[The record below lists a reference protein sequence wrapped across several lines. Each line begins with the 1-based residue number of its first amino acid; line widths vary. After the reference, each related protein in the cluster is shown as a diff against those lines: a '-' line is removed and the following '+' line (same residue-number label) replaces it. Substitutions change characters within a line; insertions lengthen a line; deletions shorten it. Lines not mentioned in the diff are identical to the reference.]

1 MIAIKECMR
10 DFNYENKV
18 SFMFLCIVSIGIFA
32 AREKYFVRYPEMVV
46 MQEIGEYNEVH
57 FDSSELF
64 SDKHLY
70 RPHLDTVAV
79 RQDHTKRNVT
89 KIFFLKTHKT
99 GSSTVMNIVQRY
111 GLKTK
116 MRFALPKQQGQGQ
129 FTETT
134 SINGKM
140 VLGWDKHMHEAYE
153 LICNHLLYSSEGI
166 HQILGSESIFKFS
179 VVREPISQYHSVFSY
194 YTEKVPEFQL
204 PNMTFS
210 ATTRLKFFVETQS
223 LWDRVAENGIMFAF
237 NPQLSQF
244 SELSRSPY
252 LTDDFITD
260 EIAKI
265 QREFDFIIVLE
276 YFDIS
281 LCVLRHKI
289 GWSMEDIQYLKINSI
304 YDKGDSGKTWLNGSL
319 RDNFHKL
326 NNGDI
331 MLYNKMNRTLWQ
343 EVDRIGRSKI
353 FEEEKEL
360 QQLNLRLERRCT
372 NGTYKR
378 KIWNGQQAIFPKL
391 RASMKAD
398 QLCWGVTRQMV
409 QFTNFLKMDYTRKYL
424 T

>member
-1 MIAIKECMR
+1 
-10 DFNYENKV
+10 
-18 SFMFLCIVSIGIFA
+18 
-32 AREKYFVRYPEMVV
+32 
-46 MQEIGEYNEVH
+46 
-57 FDSSELF
+57 
-64 SDKHLY
+64 
-70 RPHLDTVAV
+70 
-79 RQDHTKRNVT
+79 
-89 KIFFLKTHKT
+89 
-99 GSSTVMNIVQRY
+99 
-111 GLKTK
+111 
-116 MRFALPKQQGQGQ
+116 
-129 FTETT
+129 
-134 SINGKM
+134 
-140 VLGWDKHMHEAYE
+140 
-153 LICNHLLYSSEGI
+153 
-166 HQILGSESIFKFS
+166 
-179 VVREPISQYHSVFSY
+179 
-194 YTEKVPEFQL
+194 
-204 PNMTFS
+204 MTFS

-372 NGTYKR
+372 NGTYKVCYHLPQR
-378 KIWNGQQAIFPKL
+378 G
-391 RASMKAD
+391 M
-398 QLCWGVTRQMV
+398 
-409 QFTNFLKMDYTRKYL
+409 
-424 T
+424 